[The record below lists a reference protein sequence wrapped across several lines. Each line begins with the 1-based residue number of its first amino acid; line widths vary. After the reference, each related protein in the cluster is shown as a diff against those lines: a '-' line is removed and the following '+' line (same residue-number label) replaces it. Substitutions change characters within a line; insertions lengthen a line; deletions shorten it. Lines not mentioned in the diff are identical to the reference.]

1 MYGVLYRPAGGGMIS
16 QEPAPRTNV
25 TSERNT
31 RFVMS
36 QGVVKTMPVKPTCR
50 FTGIDYINL
59 LGNGAGGPSG
69 DGARRVNGQ
78 ETQPCV
84 PVGTTPCCSV
94 ISGALPGV
102 SPAQAHS
109 FTGQLSRSL
118 VPAHLYRPEK
128 CPDIVAMHSCRR
140 DGEERQSHP
149 HMSPCI
155 SARPSIQPSSRSP
168 T

>member
-94 ISGALPGV
+94 TSGALP
-102 SPAQAHS
+102 A
-109 FTGQLSRSL
+109 GQPGPGPGPF
-118 VPAHLYRPEK
+118 VHRP
-128 CPDIVAMHSCRR
+128 
-140 DGEERQSHP
+140 
-149 HMSPCI
+149 
-155 SARPSIQPSSRSP
+155 